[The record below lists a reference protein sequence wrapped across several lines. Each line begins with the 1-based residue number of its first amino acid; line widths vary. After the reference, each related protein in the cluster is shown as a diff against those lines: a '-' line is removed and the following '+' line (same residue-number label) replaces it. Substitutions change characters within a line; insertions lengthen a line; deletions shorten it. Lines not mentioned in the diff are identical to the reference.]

1 MTSSLGVVDR
11 HGFVVSYV
19 KGQGLMLV
27 FLENGESS
35 RANGHPSIR
44 FNSNSGLERRRKKF
58 QTGPTPGTFRRLSEE
73 ICLSNQVFQIS
84 KIMLHDGDEERM
96 HFLRSI

>member
-19 KGQGLMLV
+19 KGQGLVLV

-35 RANGHPSIR
+35 RANGHPSVR
-44 FNSNSGLERRRKKF
+44 FNSNGGFGKEAEKVPDRTYSWD
-58 QTGPTPGTFRRLSEE
+58 LSE
-73 ICLSNQVFQIS
+73 IIGGNLFITPSIPNFQDHS
-84 KIMLHDGDEERM
+84 P
-96 HFLRSI
+96 